1 MLRDSSLN
9 TPRSPRHLEAEN
21 PTQRSLYIQQ
31 PKFSE
36 AQMVDTLKEIELGA
50 KEWQTAGQA
59 RISGLR
65 LLGSIGLGGFW

>member
-1 MLRDSSLN
+1 
-9 TPRSPRHLEAEN
+9 
-21 PTQRSLYIQQ
+21 
-31 PKFSE
+31 
-36 AQMVDTLKEIELGA
+36 MVDILKEIELGA